1 MSEYDPKAARAKR
14 PCPIWVD
21 AILRDCGDLSRGEFG
36 AYILILFKM
45 WSNRECGIPAD
56 DRGLA
61 TVARISIKSWRRD
74 LGPRLARFFFE
85 RDGWLYQKRLMREA
99 LKVEEFCLTQQ
110 RRKKGKKSPVESRTS
125 KIKGL
130 PRSSP
135 AKVAA
140 FTMPKVA
147 GLLPPKRLKTLTP
160 HATGDGP
167 GILPSQLP
175 NIADADAEI
184 LNLIPEI
191 NEALELPALLERC
204 GRILG
209 RNISR
214 MTSFA
219 SLPDWLIS
227 WRDSGAQDF
236 DIIVAMIGW
245 ARRDRRSA
253 PSSPAYFT
261 PIIEDATRRRTRER
275 EAQDDNGTRKI
286 GRGGGDVAYIAAFL
300 SAAKCFD
307 A

>member
-36 AYILILFKM
+36 AYLLILFKM

-85 RDGWLYQKRLMREA
+85 CDGWLYQKRLMKEA
-99 LKVEEFCLTQQ
+99 LKVEEFCLAQQ
-110 RRKKGKKSPVESRTS
+110 RRKKGKKSPVESRS
-125 KIKGL
+125 NEINRL
-130 PRSSP
+130 SRSSP

-147 GLLPPKRLKTLTP
+147 GLLSPKRLKSLTP
-160 HATGDGP
+160 HATGEAP
-167 GILPSQLP
+167 GILPSQES
-175 NIADADAEI
+175 NTADADTVN
-184 LNLIPEI
+184 LDLIPKI
-191 NEALELPALLERC
+191 NEALDLPVLLERC

-209 RNISR
+209 RDICR

-219 SLPDWLIS
+219 TLPEWLIS
-227 WRDSGAQDF
+227 WRDRGAQDF

-261 PIIEDATRRRTRER
+261 PIIQDTTRRRNRER
-275 EAQDDNGTRKI
+275 GDQDDNGARKI
-286 GRGGGDVAYIAAFL
+286 RRGGGDEDYIAAFL
-300 SAAKCFD
+300 SAAECFD
-307 A
+307 G